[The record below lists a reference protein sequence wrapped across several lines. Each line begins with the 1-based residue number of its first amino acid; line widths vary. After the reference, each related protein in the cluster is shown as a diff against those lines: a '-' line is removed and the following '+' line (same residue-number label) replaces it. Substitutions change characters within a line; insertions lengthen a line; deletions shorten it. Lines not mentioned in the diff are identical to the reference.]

1 MDRKAFETELTRDGY
16 EIVSI
21 TMQPDAVN
29 PPHVHP
35 FDARVM
41 VVDGAMT
48 VDRED
53 TGARTF
59 QVGEWFELQSGC
71 RHSEAA
77 GTAGAIYVAGRRLP
91 ANRRGDA

>member
-1 MDRKAFETELTRDGY
+1 MPMDRATFEASLTRDGF

-21 TMQPDAVN
+21 SMQPDAVN
-29 PPHVHP
+29 PEHVHP
-35 FDARVM
+35 FDARVL

-53 TGARTF
+53 TGARAF
-59 QVGEWFELQSGC
+59 QAGEWFELHAGC

-77 GTAGAIYVAGRRLP
+77 GASGASYVAGRRLP
-91 ANRRGDA
+91 SGRR

>member
-1 MDRKAFETELTRDGY
+1 VDRTVFETELTRDGY

-21 TMQPDAVN
+21 SMQPDAVN
-29 PPHVHP
+29 PQHVHP

-59 QVGEWFELQSGC
+59 QVGEWFELQAGC
-71 RHSEAA
+71 RHSE
-77 GTAGAIYVAGRRLP
+77 TAGAAGATYVAGRRLP
-91 ANRRGDA
+91 ANRR

>member
-1 MDRKAFETELTRDGY
+1 
-16 EIVSI
+16 
-21 TMQPDAVN
+21 
-29 PPHVHP
+29 
-35 FDARVM
+35 M

-59 QVGEWFELQSGC
+59 QVGEWFELHAGC

-77 GTAGAIYVAGRRLP
+77 GASGATYVAGRRLP
-91 ANRRGDA
+91 ANRR

>member
-1 MDRKAFETELTRDGY
+1 MDRATFETTLTADGF

-21 TMQPDAVN
+21 TMKPDAVN
-29 PPHVHP
+29 PEHVHP

-41 VVDGAMT
+41 VIDGAMT

-59 QVGEWFELQSGC
+59 QVGESFELHAVC

-77 GTAGAIYVAGRRLP
+77 GAVGATYVAGRRLP
-91 ANRRGDA
+91 ANRR

>member
-1 MDRKAFETELTRDGY
+1 MDRATFETELTRDGY

-21 TMQPDAVN
+21 SMQPETVN
-29 PPHVHP
+29 PQHVHP

-59 QVGEWFELQSGC
+59 GVGEWFELQAGC

-77 GTAGAIYVAGRRLP
+77 GAAGATYVAGRRLP
-91 ANRRGDA
+91 ANRR

>member
-1 MDRKAFETELTRDGY
+1 MDRATFEAALTGDGF

-21 TMQPDAVN
+21 SMQPNAVN
-29 PPHVHP
+29 PEHVHP
-35 FDARVM
+35 FDARVL

-59 QVGEWFELQSGC
+59 QPGEWFELHSGC

-77 GTAGAIYVAGRRLP
+77 GDAGASYVAGRRLP
-91 ANRRGDA
+91 ASRR

>member
-1 MDRKAFETELTRDGY
+1 MDRATFEAGLTRDGY

-21 TMQPDAVN
+21 SMQPDAVN
-29 PPHVHP
+29 PEHVHP

-41 VVDGAMT
+41 VVEGAMT

-53 TGARTF
+53 TGERTF
-59 QVGEWFELQSGC
+59 QPGEWFELNAGC

-77 GTAGAIYVAGRRLP
+77 GGAGARYVAGRRLP
-91 ANRRGDA
+91 AHRR

>member
-1 MDRKAFETELTRDGY
+1 MDRSTFETELTRDGY

-21 TMQPDAVN
+21 TMQPGAVN
-29 PPHVHP
+29 PQHVHP

-41 VVDGAMT
+41 VVDGVMT

-53 TGARTF
+53 TGACTF
-59 QVGEWFELQSGC
+59 QVGEWFELQAGC

-77 GTAGAIYVAGRRLP
+77 GTAGATYVAGRRLP
-91 ANRRGDA
+91 ANRR